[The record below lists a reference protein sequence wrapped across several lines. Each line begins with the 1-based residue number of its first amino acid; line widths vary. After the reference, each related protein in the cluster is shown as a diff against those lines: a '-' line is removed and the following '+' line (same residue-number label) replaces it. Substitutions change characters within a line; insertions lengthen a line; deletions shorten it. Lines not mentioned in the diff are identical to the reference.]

1 MMTNPLILLIGGGK
15 MGQALAQGWLAS
27 GIPAASIM
35 VVEPEESLR
44 MHIQAQHQIQC
55 VAQQR
60 DVPSRFVPEV
70 VVLAVKPQIMADIT
84 TECAGW
90 AQHHALFISI
100 AAGKTLGF
108 FSLYL
113 GNDAAVIRAMPNMP
127 ALISK
132 GTTAYVAN
140 HAVSEKQLKMAE
152 KLLLSV
158 GSLHRLENEALMD
171 AVTAISGS
179 GPAYVFYFIEC
190 LIRAATELGL
200 PEDLAK
206 SLVMGTLKGSA
217 DLAYGSSVSPGAL
230 KAAVASPG
238 GTTQAALDIL
248 IKDCVFE
255 EILMQAVRAA
265 KERSEELS
273 E

>member
-1 MMTNPLILLIGGGK
+1 
-15 MGQALAQGWLAS
+15 
-27 GIPAASIM
+27 
-35 VVEPEESLR
+35 
-44 MHIQAQHQIQC
+44 
-55 VAQQR
+55 
-60 DVPSRFVPEV
+60 
-70 VVLAVKPQIMADIT
+70 
-84 TECAGW
+84 
-90 AQHHALFISI
+90 
-100 AAGKTLGF
+100 
-108 FSLYL
+108 
-113 GNDAAVIRAMPNMP
+113 MPNMP